1 MSFVRKNF
9 ICTKKSGPITNVK
22 LVIKVNLFQL
32 SHRIKKH
39 LSMQV
44 VPIHINTG
52 EKSFCIF
59 QRFESR
65 FFSDKVKKR
74 RDESRAAVTS
84 KMERFVIIV
93 NGWNPLTIITKHSIF
108 DVAVA

>member
-1 MSFVRKNF
+1 
-9 ICTKKSGPITNVK
+9 
-22 LVIKVNLFQL
+22 
-32 SHRIKKH
+32 
-39 LSMQV
+39 MQV

-59 QRFESR
+59 QRFDSR